1 MGSKAKIAIV
11 SVIVTAG
18 IISWMLGS
26 SLSFN
31 AEIDESLNDAL
42 NEIHD
47 GMTYKSF
54 VEMTETKRIP
64 IVEKMSDKLKQ
75 DVMDRAALSQ
85 TVVSKQVDDVI
96 MSKINQL
103 ELELIKEGVFVGLGK
118 HQASGIVQI
127 LKVNEEISILRFEN
141 FEVTNGPD
149 LRVYLTPYGDVDEGI
164 QLDKLHGSLGNQNYV
179 LEKIDITAYDT
190 VVIYCQPFGV
200 YFGKADLSQIK
211 DS

>member
-1 MGSKAKIAIV
+1 
-11 SVIVTAG
+11 
-18 IISWMLGS
+18 
-26 SLSFN
+26 
-31 AEIDESLNDAL
+31 
-42 NEIHD
+42 
-47 GMTYKSF
+47 MTYKSF